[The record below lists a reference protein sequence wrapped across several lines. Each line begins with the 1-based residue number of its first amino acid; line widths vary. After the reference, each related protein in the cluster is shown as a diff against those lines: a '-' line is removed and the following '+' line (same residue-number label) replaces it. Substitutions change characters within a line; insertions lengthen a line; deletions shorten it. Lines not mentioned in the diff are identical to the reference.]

1 MAFDALY
8 TAHAATLARQTFL
21 LTGRRE
27 PARESVERAF
37 QLAWQRWPE
46 VAVDRDP
53 AGWVRAA
60 AYEYALSPW
69 HRLRP
74 VPRRAPTT
82 TTAATTSAGDAEA
95 GDPVVGDLMVGG
107 PMLGDAATSGPAVGD
122 LAAGDAEAGGPAA
135 GSPMVGDLV
144 AGNAEASGPAV
155 GDLVVGDPAAG
166 DAEVGDALIAALL
179 ALPDSYRRTLL
190 LHDGVGLGLPETA
203 AEVEAS
209 SAATAGRLAHARDAV
224 AELVP
229 GLAGT
234 PPERRDEAL
243 RALLASATAELPA
256 DPALAP
262 APSVRAES
270 ERRTLRTARAGLGA
284 AALFATAMA
293 VAIAV
298 TTIW

>member
-74 VPRRAPTT
+74 GPRRAPTT
-82 TTAATTSAGDAEA
+82 TTAATTAAGDAET
-95 GDPVVGDLMVGG
+95 GDPVVGNLVAGG
-107 PMLGDAATSGPAVGD
+107 PVVGD
-122 LAAGDAEAGGPAA
+122 PAAGDAEAGGPAA
-135 GSPMVGDLV
+135 RGPMVGDPA
-144 AGNAEASGPAV
+144 AGNAEARGPAV

-166 DAEVGDALIAALL
+166 NAEVRDALIAALL

-234 PPERRDEAL
+234 PPERRGEAL
-243 RALLASATAELPA
+243 RALLAAAAAELPA

-270 ERRTLRTARAGLGA
+270 ERRTLRTTRAGLGA